1 MRRPLGLGMVLILI
15 LEGVGFGL
23 DNGFADNTPPYHEP
37 LIAIIGRLVFLLSA
51 VAYLVLC
58 VVALVRRAR
67 GRGGPSLI
75 AIITVGMIAFLVLG
89 ITVEDWV
96 FVYFQSAGIL
106 AMLLGVGV
114 VLRWRSRGT
123 VA

>member
-1 MRRPLGLGMVLILI
+1 MRRPLGLWMILILI

-23 DNGFADNTPPYHEP
+23 DNGFTDNTLPYHEP
-37 LIAIIGRLVFLLSA
+37 LIAIIGRMVFLLSA
-51 VAYLVLC
+51 LAFLVLC
-58 VVALVRRAR
+58 VVALVRLAR

-89 ITVEDWV
+89 IAVEDRG
-96 FVYFQSAGIL
+96 FVYVQSAGIL
-106 AMLLGVGV
+106 VLLGVGV
-114 VLRWRSRGT
+114 ARRWLRGT

>member
-1 MRRPLGLGMVLILI
+1 MILILI
-15 LEGVGFGL
+15 LAGVGFGL
-23 DNGFADNTPPYHEP
+23 DNGFADNTPPYDEP
-37 LIAIIGRLVFLLSA
+37 GIAIIGRLVFLLSA
-51 VAYLVLC
+51 VAFLVLC
-58 VVALVRRAR
+58 AVALVRLAR

-89 ITVEDWV
+89 ITVEDWN
-96 FVYFQSAGIL
+96 FVWLFLSVGIL

-114 VLRWRSRGT
+114 VLRWRSGT